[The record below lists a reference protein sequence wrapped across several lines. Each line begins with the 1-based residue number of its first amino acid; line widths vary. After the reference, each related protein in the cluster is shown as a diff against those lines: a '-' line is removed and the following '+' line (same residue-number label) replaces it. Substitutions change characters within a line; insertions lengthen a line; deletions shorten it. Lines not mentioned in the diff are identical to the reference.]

1 MKKNL
6 LFLMLVGLMLVASV
20 STNAQNG
27 FDWPY
32 KVVNGTIV
40 TDVPQ
45 RPAGQGTALNLTT
58 PKLPIVRVGFVGLG
72 MRGPDAVRRW
82 TYIRGTEVVALCDH
96 ERERA
101 EACNKILKEASM
113 PAAAVYAG
121 EEGYKELCERK
132 DIDVVYIATDWLHHF
147 IVAKYALEH
156 GKHVAIEVPSAMN
169 MREFWELINLSEKKQ
184 LHCMMLE
191 NCCYDFFELNSL
203 NMAQHGVFGEVL
215 YVQGAYR
222 HDLSPFWD
230 AYWKNGKDDKLGWR
244 LDYNQK
250 YRGDVYATHGLG
262 PVAQVLDIH
271 RGDRM
276 KTLIA
281 MDTKS
286 VNGKYWVEKM
296 SGKKCDN
303 FANGDHTT
311 TLISTE
317 NGKVIEIHHNTMTPQ
332 PYNRMYQLT
341 GTHGFANK
349 YPIEGYALSGSEMKK
364 SGVTPSADDLSGHS
378 YLPAAD
384 RKALEKKYESPII
397 SRYEKLAKEVGG
409 HGGMDFIMD
418 SRLVYCLQHG
428 LPMDMDVYD
437 LAEWC
442 CLAEL
447 GAISMDNGNKPVEVP
462 DFTRGHWNEV
472 KGYRHAYATPEEE
485 AAQDKV
491 AAEFTAKLK
500 EKGAKYWA
508 KQAKKK

>member
-169 MREFWELINLSEKKQ
+169 MREIWELINLSEKKQ
-184 LHCMMLE
+184 LHCKIGR
-191 NCCYDFFELNSL
+191 
-203 NMAQHGVFGEVL
+203 AHV
-215 YVQGAYR
+215 
-222 HDLSPFWD
+222 
-230 AYWKNGKDDKLGWR
+230 
-244 LDYNQK
+244 
-250 YRGDVYATHGLG
+250 
-262 PVAQVLDIH
+262 
-271 RGDRM
+271 
-276 KTLIA
+276 
-281 MDTKS
+281 
-286 VNGKYWVEKM
+286 
-296 SGKKCDN
+296 
-303 FANGDHTT
+303 
-311 TLISTE
+311 
-317 NGKVIEIHHNTMTPQ
+317 
-332 PYNRMYQLT
+332 
-341 GTHGFANK
+341 
-349 YPIEGYALSGSEMKK
+349 
-364 SGVTPSADDLSGHS
+364 
-378 YLPAAD
+378 
-384 RKALEKKYESPII
+384 
-397 SRYEKLAKEVGG
+397 
-409 HGGMDFIMD
+409 
-418 SRLVYCLQHG
+418 
-428 LPMDMDVYD
+428 
-437 LAEWC
+437 
-442 CLAEL
+442 
-447 GAISMDNGNKPVEVP
+447 
-462 DFTRGHWNEV
+462 
-472 KGYRHAYATPEEE
+472 
-485 AAQDKV
+485 
-491 AAEFTAKLK
+491 
-500 EKGAKYWA
+500 
-508 KQAKKK
+508 